1 MTTSRWLAAVCAA
14 ALVALTA
21 APGASAHAVL
31 IGTTPGNDSVL
42 ERSPEVVTLRFN
54 ERVETAFGSVRVY
67 DSTARRVDSGD
78 TVALGLGAAG
88 LIAGLAAL
96 GMGFR
101 RRRQ

>member
-1 MTTSRWLAAVCAA
+1 MTTRRHLAAVCAA
-14 ALVALTA
+14 ALAALVA

-42 ERSPEVVTLRFN
+42 ERSPEI
-54 ERVETAFGSVRVY
+54 
-67 DSTARRVDSGD
+67 
-78 TVALGLGAAG
+78 VALGLGAAG